1 MGRLLQGLV
10 ALALIVVIFFVFLP
24 RIVDYGEV
32 VATISGMTW
41 LEVATL
47 ALLALWN
54 QATYVLV
61 EMSARPGLTPLQ
73 ALTIT
78 QTSTAVA
85 NTLPG
90 GAAIGAGLQSAMYA
104 SYGFAP
110 SDIAISMAVTGSW
123 NTFVKLG
130 MPIVALL
137 LLAIGGAV
145 GGPLVAA
152 SFLGVGV
159 LVGVLAVLALSLR
172 SERGA
177 FVVGHRLTP
186 VLNLV
191 TRVLRKPARADWGEV
206 TTGFRRRTID
216 LRRERWAH
224 VTVATL
230 VSHITLFFVLLICL
244 RHLGVSNAEVRWEEV
259 LAAFAFVRLL
269 SAVPVTPGGLGVVE
283 LGLTAALVAAGG
295 DEASVVAATL
305 VYRLVTFVLP
315 IPFGV
320 VAYFLWRHEAGRAKS
335 AIT

>member
-1 MGRLLQGLV
+1 MRRYLQAAVAVGLI
-10 ALALIVVIFFVFLP
+10 AFIFMFVLP
-24 RIVDYGEV
+24 RVVDYGEV

-41 LEVATL
+41 FEVATL
-47 ALLALWN
+47 AVLALWN

-61 EMSARPGLTPLQ
+61 EMSARPGLTPVQ
-73 ALTIT
+73 AVTIT

-90 GAAIGAGLQSAMYA
+90 GAALGAGLQSAMYV
-104 SYGFAP
+104 SYGFKP
-110 SDIAISMAVTGSW
+110 PDIAISMAVTGSW

-130 MPIVALL
+130 MPIVALA
-137 LLAIGGAV
+137 LLALAGAA

-152 SFLGVGV
+152 GILGIGV
-159 LVGVLAVLALSLR
+159 LVGVIVVTGLILR

-186 VLNLV
+186 VLNLAS
-191 TRVLRKPARADWGEV
+191 RLARKPPRDDWGTV

-216 LRRERWAH
+216 LLSERWAH

-230 VSHITLFFVLLICL
+230 VSHITLFFVLLISL
-244 RHLGVSNAEVRWEEV
+244 RHLGVANNEVRWEEV

-283 LGLTAALVAAGG
+283 LGLSAALVAAGG
-295 DEASVVAATL
+295 DEASVVAAVL

-315 IPFGV
+315 IPIGMGT
-320 VAYFLWRHEAGRAKS
+320 YFLWRREASRAKE
-335 AIT
+335 AAT

>member
-1 MGRLLQGLV
+1 MGRLIQGLV
-10 ALALIVVIFFVFLP
+10 GLVLIVVIFVFVLP
-24 RIVDYGEV
+24 KVVDYGEV
-32 VATISGMTW
+32 MATISAMTW
-41 LEVATL
+41 FEVATL
-47 ALLALWN
+47 AVLAIWN

-61 EMSARPGLTPLQ
+61 ELSARPGLTPLQ

-90 GAAIGAGLQSAMYA
+90 GAAFGAGLQSAMYA
-104 SYGFAP
+104 TYGFAP
-110 SDIAISMAVTGSW
+110 PDIAISMAVTGSW

-137 LLAIGGAV
+137 LLAIGGAA

-152 SFLGVGV
+152 ALLGVGV
-159 LVGVLAVLALSLR
+159 LVGVLVVMSLILR
-172 SERGA
+172 SARGA

-191 TRVLRKPARADWGEV
+191 ARLLRKPARADWGEV
-206 TTGFRRRTID
+206 TSGFRRRTID
-216 LRRERWAH
+216 LLRERWAH
-224 VTVATL
+224 VTIATL
-230 VSHITLFFVLLICL
+230 VSHITLYFVLLISL

-295 DEASVVAATL
+295 NEASVVAAVL

-315 IPFGV
+315 IPVGV
-320 VAYFLWRHEAGRAKS
+320 GAYFLWRHEAGRKRDAT
-335 AIT
+335 I